1 MVLKSSVALVSL
13 SSASSCAVVR
23 EVRGRGQGSVWWL
36 GDAGRCEESV
46 HGRDMAGLVSTSRC
60 PAARGEGAVSGQN
73 ISGVVGL
80 SAMAARR
87 CDDDA
92 EKRAVEVEDV
102 RTEIGCTMALPNSS
116 SIQLVASM
124 ASIAVTATNASGDF
138 TAPAPGR

>member
-1 MVLKSSVALVSL
+1 
-13 SSASSCAVVR
+13 
-23 EVRGRGQGSVWWL
+23 
-36 GDAGRCEESV
+36 
-46 HGRDMAGLVSTSRC
+46 MAGLVSTSRC

-102 RTEIGCTMALPNSS
+102 MTEIECTMALPNSS

-138 TAPAPGR
+138 TGTGALDVPRAGHWLQGCRYTALALLSVAQASLQGTSPPGRHTRTAGAVAAD